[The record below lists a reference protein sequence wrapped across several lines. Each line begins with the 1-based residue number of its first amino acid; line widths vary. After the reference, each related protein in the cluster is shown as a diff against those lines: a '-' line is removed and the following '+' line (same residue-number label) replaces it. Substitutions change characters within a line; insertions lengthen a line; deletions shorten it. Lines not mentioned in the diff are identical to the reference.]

1 MESRDI
7 RANQNPH
14 EEVVRPRLS
23 SDPPDR
29 HRTPIPRYDVLRKLW
44 KRHHLFQ
51 GAKPVAG
58 AMIVGGTAM
67 VLAVELGPVE
77 ILIGAAAAYA
87 TYRMMRY
94 GIDLREALV
103 ETIQLE
109 RAVEGR

>member
-1 MESRDI
+1 MEGSEI
-7 RANQNPH
+7 HSKQNNH

-29 HRTPIPRYDVLRKLW
+29 HRMPIPRYDVLRKLW
-44 KRHHLFQ
+44 KRHALFQ

-58 AMIVGGTAM
+58 AMIAGGTAM

-87 TYRMMRY
+87 TYRMLRY
-94 GIDLREALV
+94 GIGLREALV

-109 RAVEGR
+109 RLVEGH